1 MVLVAVIVGYVLGV
15 LPFVTPKIIQIK
27 EDITERKNNKK
38 DVESQEEILDEWL
51 NGAKDKNE
59 ALDNETSNKV
69 NQEDIL
75 KEYLTGEVTK
85 GE

>member
-1 MVLVAVIVGYVLGV
+1 MVLVAVIVGYILGV
-15 LPFVTPKIIQIK
+15 LPFIIPKIIQIK
-27 EDITERKNNKK
+27 ENINNRGEIKT
-38 DVESQEEILDEWL
+38 QEEILDEYL

-59 ALDNETSNKV
+59 ILNNEQISNQV

>member
-1 MVLVAVIVGYVLGV
+1 MVLVAVIVGYILGV
-15 LPFVTPKIIQIK
+15 LPFVTPKIIQLKENMNNREEIK
-27 EDITERKNNKK
+27 T
-38 DVESQEEILDEWL
+38 QEEILDEYL

-59 ALDNETSNKV
+59 ALDNETSNQV

>member
-1 MVLVAVIVGYVLGV
+1 MVLVAVIVGYILGV
-15 LPFVTPKIIQIK
+15 LPFVTPKIIQLKENMNNREEIK
-27 EDITERKNNKK
+27 N
-38 DVESQEEILDEWL
+38 QEEILDEYL
-51 NGAKDKNE
+51 NGTKNE
-59 ALDNETSNKV
+59 SENLDNEQISNQA